1 MTDYNPPLSDMNF
14 LLNEVLELGRI
25 AELASFEDV
34 SPDLIGAILNEAGR
48 FFAEVIAPS
57 NRIADMQGT
66 RVENGRVLT
75 APAMDGLY
83 QAYVQAGWPSLIGD
97 PQFGGQGLPHLVGI
111 AVEEMLQSANLSF
124 SLLPMLTMGVTTALM
139 QFGSDA
145 QQTYYLPRLIS
156 GEWAGAMNLTESQ
169 AGSDLAAVKTRAVP
183 QDGHY
188 LITGQKIFISWGDH
202 EFTDNIIHLVLAR
215 TPAAPAG
222 VKGISLFIVPKNLCD
237 ANGKIER
244 RNDVYPV
251 SVEHKLGIHGSPTC
265 VVNYGENGGAVGFLV
280 GQENEGLSYMF
291 AMMNHAR
298 LSVGLQGVSIGQLAY
313 QKARSFAM
321 ERVQGNSDKT
331 DGVRGIIQHPD
342 VRRMLLLMKSQ
353 TEAGRVLTYAALSH
367 WDLSTHG
374 ADQEMR
380 EFHRRRVDILTPI
393 VKGWC
398 TETANEVTSLGV
410 QVHGGMGYIEE
421 TGAAQYL
428 RDARIMAIYEGTNG
442 IQALDLIGRKLLRD
456 QGVAVRELFNDMDEI
471 VAQCGGAGLEDI
483 AQPTAAALARC
494 RDAVEFIVRGA
505 AADSHFSGAVAFD
518 FMQLMGT
525 TISGCLMAK
534 SATLAHSHLR
544 ENADDQ
550 GFWLA
555 KMNTVRFFMQQIMPR
570 TETHLRIIQSGQAET
585 MALNDEQF

>member
-1 MTDYNPPLSDMNF
+1 MTDYNPPLGDMNF

-25 AELASFEDV
+25 AELAAFEDI
-34 SPDLIGAILNEAGR
+34 SPDLVGAILNEAGR

-57 NRIADMQGT
+57 NRIADTQGT

-124 SLLPMLTMGVTTALM
+124 SLLPMLTMGVTTALT

-145 QQTYYLPRLIS
+145 QKAYYLHRLIS

-183 QDGHY
+183 QNDHY

-202 EFTDNIIHLVLAR
+202 DFTDNIIHLVLAR
-215 TPAAPAG
+215 TPTAPAG

-237 ANGKIER
+237 ANGKIEK

-298 LSVGLQGVSIGQLAY
+298 LSVGLQGVSIGELAY
-313 QKARSFAM
+313 QKARNFAM
-321 ERVQGNSDKT
+321 ERVQGNNKT
-331 DGVRGIIQHPD
+331 DGFRGIIQHPD

-367 WDLSTHG
+367 WDLSIHS
-374 ADQEMR
+374 ADQAVR
-380 EFHRRRVDILTPI
+380 EFHHRRVDILTPI

-456 QGVAVRELFNDMDEI
+456 QGAAARELFLDMDEI
-471 VAQCGGAGLEDI
+471 VAQCRGAGLEDI

-505 AADSHFSGAVAFD
+505 AADRHFSGAVAFD

-525 TISGCLMAK
+525 TISGCLLAK
-534 SATLAHSHLR
+534 SATLAHGHLR

>member
-1 MTDYNPPLSDMNF
+1 MTDYNPPLSDMQF

-25 AELASFEDV
+25 AELGSFEDV
-34 SPDLIGAILNEAGR
+34 SSDLVSAILNEAGR
-48 FFAEVIAPS
+48 FFSEVIAPS
-57 NRIADMQGT
+57 NHIADTQGT
-66 RVENGRVLT
+66 RVEAGRVLT

-97 PQFGGQGLPHLVGI
+97 PKFGGQGLPHLVGI
-111 AVEEMLQSANLSF
+111 TVEEMLQSANLSF
-124 SLLPMLTMGVTTALM
+124 SLLPMLTMGVTTALT

-145 QQTYYLPRLIS
+145 QKAYYLPRLIS

-183 QDGHY
+183 QDDYY

-202 EFTDNIIHLVLAR
+202 DFADNIIHLVLAR
-215 TPAAPAG
+215 TPDAPAG

-237 ANGKIER
+237 ANGHIDK

-251 SVEHKLGIHGSPTC
+251 RVEHKLGIHGSPTC
-265 VVNYGENGGAVGFLV
+265 VMNYGENGGAIGYLV
-280 GQENEGLSYMF
+280 GQEHEGLTCMF

-298 LSVGLQGVSIGQLAY
+298 LSVGLQGVSIGELSY
-313 QKARSFAM
+313 QKARKFAL
-321 ERVQGNSDKT
+321 ERVQGNSNNT
-331 DGVRGIIQHPD
+331 WGNRGIIQHPD
-342 VRRMLLLMKSQ
+342 VRRMLLLMRSQ

-374 ADQEMR
+374 ADQEIR
-380 EFHRRRVDILTPI
+380 EFHQRRVDLLTPI

-442 IQALDLIGRKLLRD
+442 IQALDLIGRKLMRD
-456 QGVAVRELFNDMDEI
+456 QGAAARELFNDMDEI
-471 VAQCGGAGLEDI
+471 VAQCGAAGLEDI

-494 RDAVEFIVRGA
+494 RDAVEFIVRNA

-525 TISGCLMAK
+525 TISGCLLAK
-534 SATLAHSHLR
+534 SATLAYRHLR
-544 ENADDQ
+544 GNADNQ
-550 GFWLA
+550 GFWVA
-555 KMNTVRFFMQQIMPR
+555 KMNTVCFFMQQIMPR